1 MTVMYCKLTITYN
14 YILPSVYMFRITGRW
29 KRDLRTIG
37 RAGVA
42 VFFVR
47 ATGRSQVGIYL
58 KPLRCE
64 PEQVAHPR
72 LSVKKASGNHL
83 TRLIPGWHRCHWTS
97 CRAFIVIFNDL
108 KKWKNVSIVRGKC
121 LHRWKTD
128 LHVPTT
134 GRGGIAVCSVP
145 CKRRVAG
152 WNLLQATA
160 YPPWKNCSP
169 QLSVK
174 QRETISLV
182 SSPSGV
188 KFTGPTMVTRIHR
201 HHHQ

>member
-14 YILPSVYMFRITGRW
+14 CILPSVYMFRITGRW

-37 RAGVA
+37 RAGVT
-42 VFFVR
+42 VFSVPCNR
-47 ATGRSQVGIYL
+47 KVASWNLPEAIA
-58 KPLRCE
+58 LR
-64 PEQVAHPR
+64 
-72 LSVKKASGNHL
+72 
-83 TRLIPGWHRCHWTS
+83 TWTS
-97 CRAFIVIFNDL
+97 CPPTIVCEEGIGKPPYSSHSRVTQMPLDFVSCIHRHLQRFEEMEKCINCERKMSTSL
-108 KKWKNVSIVRGKC
+108 KDRPTCTNNGT
-121 LHRWKTD
+121 RWYC
-128 LHVPTT
+128 
-134 GRGGIAVCSVP
+134 GMFCA
-145 CKRRVAG
+145 
-152 WNLLQATA
+152 LQAEGRRLESTSSHRVSTLE
-160 YPPWKNCSP
+160 NCLP